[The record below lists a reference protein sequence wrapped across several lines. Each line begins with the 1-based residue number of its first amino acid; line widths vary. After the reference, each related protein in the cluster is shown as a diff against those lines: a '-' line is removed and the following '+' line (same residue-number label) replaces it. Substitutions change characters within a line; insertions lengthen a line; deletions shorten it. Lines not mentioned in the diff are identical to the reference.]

1 MECYNN
7 GCNNNSSIF
16 YLIILLFLFGNNGC
30 GCGNSYSNGCD
41 NGCGMS
47 VSNGCGNACA
57 ANNGC
62 GCGFFGGDS
71 LWIILLILFC
81 GCR

>member
-16 YLIILLFLFGNNGC
+16 YLIILLFLFGNNSFGF
-30 GCGNSYSNGCD
+30 GNGCD

-57 ANNGC
+57 ANS

-71 LWIILLILFC
+71 CWIILLLLFF
-81 GCR
+81 CR

>member
-16 YLIILLFLFGNNGC
+16 YLIILLFLFGGNGC
-30 GCGNSYSNGCD
+30 GCD
-41 NGCGMS
+41 NGCGVS
-47 VSNGCGNACA
+47 VGNNGCG
-57 ANNGC
+57 ANN

-71 LWIILLILFC
+71 CWIILLILLC

>member
-7 GCNNNSSIF
+7 GMSNNSSIF
-16 YLIILLFLFGNNGC
+16 YLIILLFLFGNNNC
-30 GCGNSYSNGCD
+30 GGCD

-47 VSNGCGNACA
+47 VNNGCGSPCA
-57 ANNGC
+57 ANN

>member
-16 YLIILLFLFGNNGC
+16 YLIILLFLFGNNGF
-30 GCGNSYSNGCD
+30 GCGNNCD

-47 VSNGCGNACA
+47 VNNGCGSPCA

-62 GCGFFGGDS
+62 GFFGGDNC
-71 LWIILLILFC
+71 WIILLLLFF
-81 GCR
+81 CR

>member
-16 YLIILLFLFGNNGC
+16 YLIILLFLFGGNGF
-30 GCGNSYSNGCD
+30 GCD
-41 NGCGMS
+41 NGCG
-47 VSNGCGNACA
+47 VNV

-62 GCGFFGGDS
+62 GNGCGNSGYGFFGGDS
-71 LWIILLILFC
+71 SCWIILLILLC